1 MKLVIMTQPTFFVEE
16 DKILTALFDEGMDD
30 LHICKPGAS
39 PMYTERLL
47 SLLPESL
54 CRKIVVHNH
63 FYLKNEF
70 NLAGIHIDNPSQ
82 PLPSNYKGKYGVTCS
97 DLREL
102 AEMKKK
108 ADYIFLRCTF
118 DNPTDEDSQV
128 ITLKQI
134 EDASIEGLLDK
145 RVYAFGDICLD
156 NVRLAK
162 DFGFGGVVICN
173 DLWSKFDI
181 QNELDYKD
189 LIAHFYKFLKAV
201 S

>member
-30 LHICKPGAS
+30 LHIFKPGAS

-63 FYLKNEF
+63 FYLKSEF
-70 NLAGIHIDNPSQ
+70 NLAGIHIDDSNQ
-82 PLPSNYKGKYGVTCS
+82 PIPNNYKGKYGVTCS
-97 DLREL
+97 DLSQL
-102 AEMKKK
+102 ANMKKN
-108 ADYIFLRCTF
+108 ADYVFLRCSF
-118 DNPTDEDSQV
+118 DNMTEEGGQV

-134 EDASIEGLLDK
+134 EDASIDGLLDK

-162 DFGFGGVVICN
+162 DFGFGGIVVSD
-173 DLWSKFDI
+173 DLWRRFDI

>member
-70 NLAGIHIDNPSQ
+70 NLAGIHIDDPTQ
-82 PLPSNYKGKYGVTCS
+82 PLPGNYKGKYGVTCS
-97 DLREL
+97 DLNQL

-108 ADYIFLRCTF
+108 ADYVFLHCTF
-118 DNPTDEDSQV
+118 DNPTEENSQV

-134 EDASIEGLLDK
+134 EDASIDGILDK
-145 RVYAFGDICLD
+145 RVYAFGDINLD

-181 QNELDYKD
+181 QTELDYKD